1 MFLPEMQLS
10 NFDLDLSLYVTV
22 YDVDNCGML
31 LTVCPCAWPFTVL
44 KRYMRNHVV
53 FSVYISLI
61 ILV

>member
-31 LTVCPCAWPFTVL
+31 LTVCPCAWPL
-44 KRYMRNHVV
+44 LY
-53 FSVYISLI
+53 
-61 ILV
+61 